1 MRHYHFFH
9 ILFDKQVR
17 FFYINL
23 KISRERRHSEMKKIF
38 GCFLI
43 LLTLVMGSLDRVEA
57 AYPER
62 AIEII
67 VPFGVGGGS
76 DTAARA
82 VGEGLK
88 PLLPVPLVITNMPG
102 GAATKGMLHVGQQP
116 ADGYTV
122 LAVTTSHLIDAVKPK
137 TRAHILRDFDPI
149 MRIQWDT
156 TTVMISGDS
165 KFKSLQDLI
174 DYGKKKPRFLKFAGT
189 SPGAWAEIQTVAF
202 FKKVGV
208 EVTFVPF
215 ESGAETKAAILGGH
229 IHGACEELAE
239 TLPLI
244 KAGKLRPLVV
254 IMEKR
259 HPALPDVPCTAELGI
274 DYTHGLMRAWAVRK
288 GTPPDRIKY
297 LHDVI
302 KKALDTPVYKK
313 FVQDNHLYARPGYL
327 GPEET
332 RKYWDDEV
340 KFFTEVLKDLGYVK

>member
-1 MRHYHFFH
+1 
-9 ILFDKQVR
+9 
-17 FFYINL
+17 
-23 KISRERRHSEMKKIF
+23 MKKVKWFFLWSIF
-38 GCFLI
+38 ISVFVI
-43 LLTLVMGSLDRVEA
+43 GSWSIASAE
-57 AYPER
+57 YPER

-76 DTAARA
+76 DVAARA
-82 VGEGLK
+82 VAEGLK
-88 PLLPVPLVITNMPG
+88 SLLKVPLVITNMPG
-102 GAATKGMLHVGQQP
+102 GAATKGMLHVAQQP

-137 TRAHILRDFDPI
+137 TRAHIIRDFNPI

-156 TTVMISGDS
+156 TAVFISGDS
-165 KFKSLQDLI
+165 KFKTIKNLVE
-174 DYGKKKPRFLKFAGT
+174 YGKQNPRFLKFAGT
-189 SPGAWAEIQTVAF
+189 SPGAWSEIQTVAF

-215 ESGAETKAAILGGH
+215 ESGAEIKAAIIGGH

-239 TLPLI
+239 TLSFVQ
-244 KAGKLRPLVV
+244 AGKLRALAV

-259 HPALPDVPCTAELGI
+259 HPALPDVPCTSELGV
-274 DYTHGLMRAWAVRK
+274 DYTHGLMRAWAVKK

-313 FVQDNHLYARPGYL
+313 FVDDNHLYARPGYM

-332 RKYWDDEV
+332 RRYWEDEV
-340 KFFTEVLKDLGYVK
+340 KFFTDVLKELGYVK

>member
-1 MRHYHFFH
+1 
-9 ILFDKQVR
+9 
-17 FFYINL
+17 
-23 KISRERRHSEMKKIF
+23 MKKAMF
-38 GCFLI
+38 FLAVFA
-43 LLTLVMGSLDRVEA
+43 VMGLMAGVGNVSA
-57 AYPER
+57 APYPER

-82 VGEGLK
+82 VAEGLK
-88 PLLPVPLVITNMPG
+88 PLLKVPLVITNMPG
-102 GAATKGMLHVGQQP
+102 GGATKGMLYVSQQP
-116 ADGYTV
+116 AEGYEV
-122 LAVTTSHLIDAVKPK
+122 LAITTSHLIDAVKPK
-137 TRAHILRDFDPI
+137 TRSQLLRDFDPI

-156 TTVMISGDS
+156 SAVTISGDS
-165 KFKSLQDLI
+165 KFKTLADLVE
-174 DYGKKKPRFLKFAGT
+174 YGKKNPKMLKFAGT
-189 SPGAWAEIQTVAF
+189 SPGGWSEIQTVAF
-202 FKKVGV
+202 FKGVGV

-215 ESGAETKAAILGGH
+215 DSGAEIKAAILGGH
-229 IHGACEELAE
+229 IHGAVEELAE

-244 KAGKLRPLVV
+244 EAGKLRSVAV

-259 HPALPDVPCTAELGI
+259 HPALPNVPCTAELGI
-274 DYTHGLMRAWAVRK
+274 NYTHGLMRAWGVKK

-302 KKALDTPVYKK
+302 KKALDVPVYKK

-340 KFFTEVLKDLGYVK
+340 KFFTEILKGLGYVK

>member
-1 MRHYHFFH
+1 MKRVMFF
-9 ILFDKQVR
+9 LAVFV
-17 FFYINL
+17 
-23 KISRERRHSEMKKIF
+23 
-38 GCFLI
+38 
-43 LLTLVMGSLDRVEA
+43 VMGLMAGVGNVSA
-57 AYPER
+57 APYPER

-88 PLLPVPLVITNMPG
+88 PLLKVPLVITNMPG
-102 GAATKGMLHVGQQP
+102 GGATKGMLYVAQQP
-116 ADGYTV
+116 ADGYEV
-122 LAVTTSHLIDAVKPK
+122 LAITTSHLIDAVKPK
-137 TRAHILRDFDPI
+137 TRSQLLRDFDPI

-156 TTVMISGDS
+156 SAVTIAGDS
-165 KFKSLQDLI
+165 KFKTLADLVE
-174 DYGKKKPRFLKFAGT
+174 YGKKHPKMLKFAGT
-189 SPGAWAEIQTVAF
+189 SPGGWSEIQTVAF
-202 FKKVGV
+202 FKGVGV
-208 EVTFVPF
+208 DVTFVPF
-215 ESGAETKAAILGGH
+215 DSGAEIKAAIMGGH
-229 IHGACEELAE
+229 IHGAVEELAE

-244 KAGKLRPLVV
+244 EAGKLRSLAV

-259 HPALPDVPCTAELGI
+259 HPALPNVPCTAELGI
-274 DYTHGLMRAWAVRK
+274 NYTHGLMRAWGVKK

-302 KKALDTPVYKK
+302 KKALDVPVYKK

-340 KFFTEVLKDLGYVK
+340 KFFTEVLKNLGYVK

>member
-1 MRHYHFFH
+1 MRKTGMFLGAV
-9 ILFDKQVR
+9 LF
-17 FFYINL
+17 
-23 KISRERRHSEMKKIF
+23 
-38 GCFLI
+38 
-43 LLTLVMGSLDRVEA
+43 LVGSVVGNSNGAAA

-82 VGEGLK
+82 VAEGLK
-88 PLLPVPLVITNMPG
+88 PLLKVPLVITNMAG
-102 GAATKGMLHVGQQP
+102 GGATKGMLYVSQQP
-116 ADGYTV
+116 AEGYEI

-137 TRAHILRDFDPI
+137 TRANILRDFDPL

-156 TTVMISGDS
+156 SAVTISGDS
-165 KFKSLQDLI
+165 KFRTLADLVE
-174 DYGKKKPRFLKFAGT
+174 YGKKNPKMLKFAGT
-189 SPGAWAEIQTVAF
+189 SPGGWSEIQTVAF

-215 ESGAETKAAILGGH
+215 DSGAEIKAAIMGGH
-229 IHGACEELAE
+229 IHGAVEELAE

-244 KAGKLRPLVV
+244 EAGKLRSLAV

-259 HPALPDVPCTAELGI
+259 HPALPNVPCTAELGI
-274 DYTHGLMRAWAVRK
+274 DYTHGLMRAWAVKK
-288 GTPPDRIKY
+288 GTPPDRQKY

-302 KKALDTPVYKK
+302 KKALDVPVYKK

-332 RKYWDDEV
+332 RKYWEDEV
-340 KFFTEVLKDLGYVK
+340 KFFTDVLKSLGYVK